1 MDPPSLHT
9 PRKVYDGHYRSR
21 QAETV
26 FRRQNRV
33 YRFIG
38 VRWREVLGLLHIRQK
53 PRRFSAC
60 CSVAPFHQSRLLMH
74 FTRSFTRAKFY
85 SSQFTL
91 GLCRT
96 WDMGT
101 VRPDMN
107 VNINSFN

>member
-38 VRWREVLGLLHIRQK
+38 VRWREVLGLLYTFAKNLIAFR
-53 PRRFSAC
+53 P
-60 CSVAPFHQSRLLMH
+60 VAASPLSTSR
-74 FTRSFTRAKFY
+74 AY
-85 SSQFTL
+85 
-91 GLCRT
+91 
-96 WDMGT
+96 
-101 VRPDMN
+101 
-107 VNINSFN
+107 